1 MAITDQESLFK
12 PFKPEKYQPS
22 DSNTGISSRKD
33 VSAGRVISTLAPKTT
48 SNTSTSNTNSEI
60 SKAKKAEPVVVQPS
74 EPPFKYDP
82 DYQALLTY
90 ATGQGYTLPS
100 DDQKKL
106 QNSLVLALK
115 DNDIWNELD
124 LFYIFATDG
133 DVNFASLNWRF
144 PNSYKVTPVNNPT
157 FTANV
162 GFTGNGT
169 DAYLDT
175 GWNTTLGSKYERNY
189 ASHGVV
195 TNSHRGTNLTD
206 SIGYHGGGSGPYA
219 AINYF
224 NGVGGKNAKDGFYIN
239 TSTAAN
245 VNPVVTSFRAVT
257 VEGQSQ
263 RNYQYASFSVG
274 NNAGIPPLLSNARI
288 YIMQRGI
295 AGSNWYAHSSIEFK
309 ADFWGG
315 FLGAKQIKALG
326 DSIDSYLN
334 AL

>member
-1 MAITDQESLFK
+1 MALKDQESLFK
-12 PFKPEKYQPS
+12 PFKPEKYQPADTS
-22 DSNTGISSRKD
+22 QGISSRNGITSGK
-33 VSAGRVISTLAPKTT
+33 VASTLAPATT
-48 SNTSTSNTNSEI
+48 PSYNNPETGDT

-74 EPPFKYDP
+74 EPPFKYDS

-90 ATGQGYTLPS
+90 ATNQGYTLPS

-115 DNDIWNELD
+115 DNDIWGALD
-124 LFYIFATDG
+124 LFYVFATDG

-144 PNSYKVTPVNNPT
+144 PNSYKVTPVNDPT

-175 GWNTTLGSKYERNY
+175 GWNTTLGSKYERKY
-189 ASHGVV
+189 ASHGVF
-195 TNSHRGTNLTD
+195 TNSHRGTNITGD
-206 SIGYHGGGSGPYA
+206 IGYHGGGSGPYA
-219 AINYF
+219 AINYYNADF
-224 NGVGGKNAKDGFYIN
+224 GINGRDGFYIN
-239 TSTAAN
+239 TNSA
-245 VNPVVTSFRAVT
+245 VNLTPLTTNFRAVT
-257 VEGQSQ
+257 INGQTQQSY
-263 RNYQYASFSVG
+263 RYAAYSVG
-274 NNAGIPPLLSNARI
+274 SNATTQPLNNDRI

-295 AGSNWYAHSSIEFK
+295 AGSEWYAPSSIEFK

-315 FLGAKQIKALG
+315 FLDASQIKALG
-326 DSIDSYLN
+326 ASLDSYVN

>member
-1 MAITDQESLFK
+1 MALKDQESLFK
-12 PFKPEKYQPS
+12 PFKPEKYQPADTS
-22 DSNTGISSRKD
+22 QGISSRNGITSGK
-33 VSAGRVISTLAPKTT
+33 VASTLAPATT
-48 SNTSTSNTNSEI
+48 PSYNNPETGDT

-74 EPPFKYDP
+74 EPPFKYDS

-90 ATGQGYTLPS
+90 ATNQGYTLPS

-115 DNDIWNELD
+115 DNDIWGALD
-124 LFYIFATDG
+124 LFYVFATDG

-175 GWNTTLGSKYERNY
+175 GWNTTLGSKYERRY
-189 ASHGVV
+189 ASHGVI
-195 TNSHRGTNLTD
+195 TNKHRGTNDTD

-219 AINYF
+219 AINYY
-224 NGVGGKNAKDGFYIN
+224 NGTFGLNAKDGFYIN

-245 VNPVVTSFRAVT
+245 TNVLETSFRAVT
-257 VEGQSQ
+257 VDGQSQ
-263 RNYQYASFSVG
+263 RNYQFADYSTG
-274 NNAGIPPLLSNARI
+274 NNATIPPLLSNARI

-295 AGSNWYAHSSIEFK
+295 AGSEWYAPSSIEFK
-309 ADFWGG
+309 ADFWGA
-315 FLGAKQIKALG
+315 FLNAAQIKALG
-326 DSIDSYLN
+326 TSLDSYIN